1 MASAALDSVPQFK
14 DRAKKIGVTDEVL
27 QELIAANFDTF
38 GKLCFAASSSPHQ
51 LDDAAVTAWMEATFA
66 NPLSP
71 FQTACIRRL
80 MFESQ
85 SMNIA
90 ELRSRVEPNGEAQ
103 VRKLPPAERAARAK
117 AQEARLQGVV
127 FTPETSPANCL
138 VDLFVDMGEQGILT
152 YLGPERCISRAQEL
166 QLSRKDKSIQVEADG
181 RLRVIAHSKDPTCEV
196 SSDTKLRAAW
206 LRRSLAMDQ
215 AGLCSFIEIEKWVQ
229 HLFSIQAREVG
240 FQSISVQQLISA
252 DKALFIFASEKM
264 IGTLLAAPNQPK
276 PLDAQ
281 IRTLMYA
288 NEVVQ
293 FQPKG
298 GGKGTTPKG
307 KRDGKT
313 PETALIVPEGC
324 VSKTVDGKP
333 ICFGFNRG
341 TCRWNGKGKRCQR
354 GFHVCWKKGCGL
366 SMSAITRTERMA
378 RLLRPPRG
386 RQPALWPGPRVKSG
400 EFCLLLRRPWPLLFS
415 SKEHL

>member
-90 ELRSRVEPNGEAQ
+90 ELRSRVEPTGEAQ

-181 RLRVIAHSKDPTCEV
+181 RMRVIAHSKDPTCEV

-229 HLFSIQAREVG
+229 HLFSIQAREVPKG

-288 NEVVQ
+288 NEVVRFLNPLPRLPEPHLPGKPQ
-293 FQPKG
+293 LKGQPKG

-354 GFHVCWKKGCGL
+354 GFHVCWKKGCGR
-366 SMSAITRTERMA
+366 S
-378 RLLRPPRG
+378 RPFHECNH
-386 RQPALWPGPRVKSG
+386 QD
-400 EFCLLLRRPWPLLFS
+400 
-415 SKEHL
+415 